1 MAESVSK
8 KGGEEEM
15 SDTNSQPSEQ
25 SEKDPVLKFWRDMDK
40 KEENK
45 KEQDEDVTEKKDEK
59 T

>member
-1 MAESVSK
+1 
-8 KGGEEEM
+8 M

-40 KEENK
+40 KEDK
-45 KEQDEDVTEKKDEK
+45 KEQEEDVTEKKDEK